1 MPKYVKTVVRKSNLV
16 PWFTPDIFNENSQ
29 YLTNEEKQLYTEAVA
44 EVNGGTVFPGYLDY
58 SSVVIGNTKMET
70 FVFDTLENLVSFI
83 NRTSKPEHAQ
93 YDPDLKITQFFK
105 MVPAKLKELGLS
117 DSYTAS
123 TSIETT

>member
-1 MPKYVKTVVRKSNLV
+1 MPKYVKTVVKKSNLV

-58 SSVVIGNTKMET
+58 ESVVIGNTKIET
-70 FVFDTLENLVSFI
+70 FVFDTLENLVSFV
-83 NRTSKPEHAQ
+83 NRTSKPDHAQ
-93 YDPDLKITQFFK
+93 YDPELKITQFFK